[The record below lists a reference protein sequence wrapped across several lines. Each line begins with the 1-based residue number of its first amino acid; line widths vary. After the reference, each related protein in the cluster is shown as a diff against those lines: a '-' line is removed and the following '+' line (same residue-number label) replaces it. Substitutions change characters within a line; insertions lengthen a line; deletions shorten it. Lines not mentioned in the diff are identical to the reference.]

1 MPVARLLNPL
11 SITKTIFFRMLL
23 VSFKSV
29 VMVYTRKTAHYA
41 LSKYLWA
48 CLLVYAISRH
58 SQVEFRLLARIYSG
72 QQKKILIINK

>member
-48 CLLVYAISRH
+48 CLLVYANSRH
-58 SQVEFRLLARIYSG
+58 SQVQITG
-72 QQKKILIINK
+72 QNLFWTAKKKY